1 MVSAGLRVGGAA
13 HAQADR
19 APVCIRL
26 LSLDGALLQPPAADR
41 AALQRELVA
50 SAQGL
55 ARAPALPGP
64 LTDLRLPGGHVDAL
78 RMLWVQVSLFYRCIL
93 IMQRPQHRH
102 ILGVHGSR
110 LKHALPGVPWA
121 RL

>member
-1 MVSAGLRVGGAA
+1 M
-13 HAQADR
+13 
-19 APVCIRL
+19 CIRL
-26 LSLDGALLQPPAADR
+26 LSLDGALLQPPAAEDR

-78 RMLWVQVSLFYRCIL
+78 RMLWVQVSPAPCPAPHAEG
-93 IMQRPQHRH
+93 Q
-102 ILGVHGSR
+102 
-110 LKHALPGVPWA
+110 HALTLCRQFAFRWTCEEMGGD
-121 RL
+121 